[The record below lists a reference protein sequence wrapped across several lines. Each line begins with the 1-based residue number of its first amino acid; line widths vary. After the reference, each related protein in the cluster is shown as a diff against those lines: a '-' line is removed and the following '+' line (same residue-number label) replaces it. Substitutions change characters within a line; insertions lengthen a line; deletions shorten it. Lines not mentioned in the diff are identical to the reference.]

1 MLAQGSRVA
10 VVAPSGIF
18 NPQRLEA
25 GVALIESWGLVA
37 VHGQNIQEKHRYT
50 AGTVAQRA
58 ADLSWAL
65 TAPDIN
71 AVWFAR
77 GGYGT
82 AQLLSRIPWSECDD
96 RPVIGFSDATALLVA
111 MERLGVSGG
120 IHGPVLQS
128 LPDHASPETQSAMR
142 RLLMDG
148 GAYWL
153 KGRHLCG
160 PHRAVQGRLLGGN
173 LCVLASLAG
182 TPWALRAHGAIV
194 VLEDINEPAYK
205 LDRLIHQLTVSG
217 AFEGAVG
224 VALGEFGDCRIPE
237 DADWTLEELM
247 IDLLSPLGLPVISG
261 LPVGHG
267 SRNRPWQYGA
277 EGVLS
282 VEGLHVG

>member
-1 MLAQGSRVA
+1 MLSEGARVA

-18 NPQRLEA
+18 KPQRLQA
-25 GVALIESWGLVA
+25 GIDLITSWGLEA
-37 VHGQNIQEKHRYT
+37 VPGRNLNATHRIT
-50 AGTVAQRA
+50 AGTVQQRVT
-58 ADLSWAL
+58 DLTWAL
-65 TAPDIN
+65 TADDID

-82 AQLLSRIPWSECDD
+82 AQLLPHIPWSDCDG

-111 MERLGVSGG
+111 MERVGVTGG
-120 IHGPVLQS
+120 IHGPVLHS
-128 LPDHASPETQSAMR
+128 LVDHTGPDSIAALKKM
-142 RLLMDG
+142 LLEG
-148 GAYWL
+148 GSYWL

-160 PHRAVQGRLLGGN
+160 PHRAVQGRLVGGN

-182 TPWALRAHGAIV
+182 TPWSLRSHGAIV

-205 LDRLIHQLTVSG
+205 LDRLISQLRVSG
-217 AFEGAVG
+217 AFDGAVG
-224 VALGEFGDCRIPE
+224 IALGEFTGCAIPSS
-237 DADWTLEELM
+237 ADWTLEEFL
-247 IDLLSPLGLPVISG
+247 IELLSPLGLPVISH

-267 SRNRPWQYGA
+267 SRNRPWQVGV

>member
-1 MLAQGSRVA
+1 MLSEGARVA

-18 NPQRLEA
+18 NPDRLQS
-25 GVALIESWGLVA
+25 GIDLITSWGLQVVEGRNLHA
-37 VHGQNIQEKHRYT
+37 RHRIT
-50 AGTVAQRA
+50 AGTIQQRS
-58 ADLSWAL
+58 ADLTWAL
-65 TAPDIN
+65 TDKEID

-82 AQLLSRIPWSECDD
+82 AQLLSHLPWSACDG

-111 MERLGVSGG
+111 LERVGVTGG
-120 IHGPVLQS
+120 VHGPVLHS
-128 LPDHASPETQSAMR
+128 LVGHTSEDSVAALKKM
-142 RLLMDG
+142 LLEG
-148 GAYWL
+148 GSYWL

-160 PHRAVQGRLLGGN
+160 PHRAVQGRLVGGN

-182 TPWALRAHGAIV
+182 TPWSLRSNGAIV

-205 LDRLIHQLTVSG
+205 IDRLISQLRDSG
-217 AFEGAVG
+217 SLDGAVG
-224 VALGEFGDCRIPE
+224 IALGDFTDCAIPSS
-237 DADWTLEELM
+237 ADWTLSDLL

-267 SRNRPWQYGA
+267 SRNRPWQVGV